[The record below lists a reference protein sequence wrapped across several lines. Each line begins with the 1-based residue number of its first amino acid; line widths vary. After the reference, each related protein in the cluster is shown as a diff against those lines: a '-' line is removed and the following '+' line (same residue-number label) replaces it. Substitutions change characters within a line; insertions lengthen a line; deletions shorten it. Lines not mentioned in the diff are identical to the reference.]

1 MHSDRTSLL
10 RSAVGPSRLAAL
22 AIVAL
27 GVGGCL
33 PMSEW
38 RPSETQRQG
47 NVELV
52 QLDHWVGFAPGEET
66 LSTNERARLDRFLET
81 VDLGYGD
88 SITVAVAGQR
98 EIARTRAKLV
108 QAHLTSR
115 QVEARLVPTPEPPP
129 THPESVPVAVAR
141 YVVTPPRC
149 PDWTKNATQDL
160 FNTPSSN
167 QGCANAYNHALMVAD
182 PGDLVRGRRVGP
194 GDGEALA
201 LGTERYRKGE
211 IRDLLR
217 EEFETRE

>member
-1 MHSDRTSLL
+1 MHSDRISLF

-108 QAHLTSR
+108 QA
-115 QVEARLVPTPEPPP
+115 PP

-160 FNTPSSN
+160 FNTPSSDS
-167 QGCANAYNHALMVAD
+167 GCANAYNHALMVAD

-201 LGTERYRKGE
+201 LGAERYRKGE